1 MPREVPRARRIA
13 DQVQRTLSQ
22 LLLREVRDPRLKPLT
37 VTHVKV
43 SPDLTHIWVNYTLLA
58 GDSHDPLQR
67 EILDEAATYLRG
79 PLGRAL
85 RLRLAPHLHFAP
97 DEELERGNRLDE
109 LIARAVRDDR
119 SRQAEPAAPADD
131 GERATSRDVARENP
145 DEDEDVAHY
154 DSDADDDGDGDEAD
168 EGEARS

>member
-13 DQVQRTLSQ
+13 EQVQRTLSQ
-22 LLLREVRDPRLKPLT
+22 LLLREVRDPRLKPMT

-43 SPDLTHIWVNYTLLA
+43 SADLTHVWVKYTLLS
-58 GDSHDPLQR
+58 GDSHDALQR

-85 RLRLAPHLHFAP
+85 RLRVAPTLHFAP

-109 LIARAVRDDR
+109 LITRAVREDREKSPGPTDDE
-119 SRQAEPAAPADD
+119 AVADEPAQPVDD
-131 GERATSRDVARENP
+131 DDAR
-145 DEDEDVAHY
+145 Y
-154 DSDADDDGDGDEAD
+154 DSDDDDAAPDD
-168 EGEARS
+168 RP

>member
-13 DQVQRTLSQ
+13 DQVQRTVSQ
-22 LLLREVRDPRLKPLT
+22 LLLREVRDPRLKPVT

-43 SPDLTHIWVNYTLLA
+43 SPDLTHVWVSYTVLG
-58 GDSHDPLQR
+58 GDSNDPLQR

-109 LIARAVRDDR
+109 LITRAVRDDR
-119 SRQAEPAAPADD
+119 SRQVAVDAEGTEPAPAPRGDDAFAEDASADD
-131 GERATSRDVARENP
+131 LG
-145 DEDEDVAHY
+145 HY
-154 DSDADDDGDGDEAD
+154 DSNDDDDEAD
-168 EGEARS
+168 EGAARS

>member
-37 VTHVKV
+37 ITHVKV
-43 SPDLTHIWVNYTLLA
+43 SPDLTHVWVKYTLLS
-58 GDSHDPLQR
+58 GDLHDPLQR
-67 EILDEAATYLRG
+67 EILDEAAVYLRG

-85 RLRLAPHLHFAP
+85 RLRLAPELHFAP

-109 LIARAVRDDR
+109 LITRAVREDR
-119 SRQAEPAAPADD
+119 SRQSGADGAGLAP
-131 GERATSRDVARENP
+131 SRDGATDD
-145 DEDEDVAHY
+145 DELAHY
-154 DSDADDDGDGDEAD
+154 DSDEDDEAD
-168 EGEARS
+168 EAGTAHP